1 MASKAFDAIGESYH
15 EAFSDKPGQV
25 AAGAWLIDHLRGE
38 RAVLDVGCGSGL
50 PTAAQ
55 LASAGCAVVG
65 VDTSPVML
73 DLARKN
79 VPTGIFVERDLHDL
93 TGLHPAQNRFD
104 GATAFF
110 SLLMLPRT
118 EIGKALDSIRGVLAP
133 EGVFAIG
140 MVEGDTDYLIREFLG
155 VPIPLTAYPRDEL
168 HHVLQ
173 QHGFTVIEFHPEVWE
188 PSTPDVPQQVHLYAY
203 CRVTPAM

>member
-15 EAFSDKPGQV
+15 ETFAVKPGQV
-25 AAGAWLIDHLRGE
+25 AAGAWLISHLRGD
-38 RAVLDVGCGSGL
+38 RVILDVGCGSGL

-55 LASAGCAVVG
+55 LAAAGCTVVG

-93 TGLHPAQNRFD
+93 TGLHPVQGRFD

-118 EIGKALDSIRGVLAP
+118 EIGKALDSIRNVLAP
-133 EGVFAIG
+133 DGVFAIG

-155 VPIPLTAYPRDEL
+155 VPIPLTAYPRVEL
-168 HHVLQ
+168 QALLA
-173 QHGFTVIEFHPEVWE
+173 QHGFTIVEFHAEEWE
-188 PSTPDVPQQVHLYAY
+188 PSTPDAPEQTHLYAY
-203 CRVTPAM
+203 CRATPIM